1 MTDQQKY
8 LCPTCFEIKTCCTFF
23 LIDVFVSSFLTLFTL
38 CLVMEAKSC
47 QNEGAELNHLKL
59 DRLLIMTVV
68 VSWNQKSLKEEETVK
83 IKSK

>member
-1 MTDQQKY
+1 
-8 LCPTCFEIKTCCTFF
+8 
-23 LIDVFVSSFLTLFTL
+23 
-38 CLVMEAKSC
+38 MEAKSC